1 MNTSISSDPSAACP
15 RIAGLWA
22 RVPPAW
28 KSANY
33 TERACSVPACNNF
46 PSTLATCCGREET
59 ALDYFNTTIG
69 PYVSCNLVSSDNE
82 AYQKYQQCL
91 LSNFVTPFKCN
102 EFKCNDNDGL
112 ANSDVCQGGTAAPP
126 QDPGKGEQMCATQAT
141 PNATRAMISCC
152 SNAAANGTGLIP
164 LDNGCNI
171 ACSSESTE
179 GEFLKCL
186 TDAFDPQIGIVC
198 SKQEDSKAS
207 NKDGDTSDAY
217 QGPLPGLGI
226 LGIGLLALL
235 IIA

>member
-59 ALDYFNTTIG
+59 ALDYFNTTVG
-69 PYVSCNLVSSDNE
+69 PYVSCNLDSSDDK
-82 AYQKYQQCL
+82 AYQNYQQCL
-91 LSNFVTPFKCN
+91 LSNFVTPF
-102 EFKCNDNDGL
+102 ECNDNDGL

-126 QDPGKGEQMCATQAT
+126 QDAG
-141 PNATRAMISCC
+141 AMISCC

-179 GEFLKCL
+179 GDFLKCL
-186 TDAFDPQIGIVC
+186 TDAFGPQIGIVC

-207 NKDGDTSDAY
+207 NKNGDTSGAC
-217 QGPLPGLGI
+217 QGPLPSLGI
-226 LGIGLLALL
+226 LGVAVLALL
-235 IIA
+235 AIP

>member
-28 KSANY
+28 ESANY

-46 PSTLATCCGREET
+46 PSTLATCCGCEET
-59 ALDYFNTTIG
+59 ALDYFNTTVG
-69 PYVSCNLVSSDNE
+69 PYVSCNLDSSDDK
-82 AYQKYQQCL
+82 AYQNYQQCL
-91 LSNFVTPFKCN
+91 LSNFVTP
-102 EFKCNDNDGL
+102 FKCNDNDGL

-126 QDPGKGEQMCATQAT
+126 QEPGKGEQICATQAT

-186 TDAFDPQIGIVC
+186 TDAFGPQIGIVC

-207 NKDGDTSDAY
+207 NKNGDTSGAC
-217 QGPLPGLGI
+217 QGPLPSLSI
-226 LGIGLLALL
+226 LGVALLALL
-235 IIA
+235 AIP